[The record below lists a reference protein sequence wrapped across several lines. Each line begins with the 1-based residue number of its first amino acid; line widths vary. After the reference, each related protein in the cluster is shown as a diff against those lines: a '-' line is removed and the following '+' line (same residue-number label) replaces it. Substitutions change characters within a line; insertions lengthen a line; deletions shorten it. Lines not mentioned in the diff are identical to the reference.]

1 MNKRGQSLLEGL
13 IASVVLV
20 IGITG
25 VLQSVLVSSAQ
36 NAGAGRITE
45 AAAITQQL
53 VNGIQRHDIR
63 QLKASGLLNGTRCTT
78 DATLLTYAGN
88 IQSLGTLTGGST
100 VCTKGNCVT
109 SNIVTAL
116 PCVVDLD
123 AYEQDT
129 GVAVNRKLVPGYD
142 FATRYSATTPAGYKR
157 LAVVFDNETAS
168 RTINITL
175 VTSFLDGGVRR
186 FMQRSVTMYTPV
198 GNWGAL

>member
-1 MNKRGQSLLEGL
+1 MKRRGQSLLEGL

-25 VLQSVLVSSAQ
+25 VLQAVLVSSAQ

-45 AAAITQQL
+45 AAAISQQV

-63 QLKASGLLNGTRCTT
+63 QLKASGLLDGSRCTSNS
-78 DATLLTYAGN
+78 TLLTYAGN
-88 IQSLGTLTGGST
+88 IQSLTSITSGST
-100 VCTKGNCVT
+100 ICAKGNCVS
-109 SNIVTAL
+109 SNIVTAT

-123 AYEQDT
+123 AYEQD
-129 GVAVNRKLVPGYD
+129 GSVPANRKLVPGYD
-142 FATRYSATTPAGYKR
+142 FATRYVSGRNDGYKR
-157 LAVVFDNETAS
+157 MAVVFDNEAAS
-168 RTINITL
+168 RTINVTV

-198 GNWGAL
+198 GSGAL